1 MVKRKIGS
9 KNAIEIIFWFRNNL
23 YSSVSYQAKIYFR
36 KEQTILKNITLFK
49 KKYFYGN
56 MKH

>member
-1 MVKRKIGS
+1 MVKRKDGS

-23 YSSVSYQAKIYFR
+23 YSSVFYQAKIYFG

-49 KKYFYGN
+49 KNIF
-56 MKH
+56 MVI